1 MIDYRNYLVTDDPS
15 RYTGDWLDN
24 VIAAVEGGV
33 TVVQYRDTESARD
46 ELHRRA
52 VRLRDALRLRK
63 VPLIINNDAELAA
76 SVGAEG
82 VHVGQSD
89 MSPAVVRPIVGPD
102 CEIGLSITHAS
113 QVPALLELRQK
124 GLVDAIGI
132 GPVFD
137 ATKTKADAAPEMGLA
152 GLSEIVRLTAGIP
165 NCAIGGVTLERAASI
180 VAAGA
185 GGLAIVSA
193 YSKAADPSAVA
204 RQFMQVFER
213 I

>member
-15 RYTGDWLDN
+15 RYAGDWLDN

-33 TVVQYRDTESARD
+33 TVVQYRDTESGRD
-46 ELHRRA
+46 ELYRRA
-52 VRLRDALRLRK
+52 TRLRDALRLRK
-63 VPLIINNDAELAA
+63 IPLIVNNDAELAA
-76 SVGAEG
+76 AVGAEG

-89 MSPAVVRPIVGPD
+89 MPPAAVRPIVGPN
-102 CEIGLSITHAS
+102 CEIGLSITEAA
-113 QVPALLELRQK
+113 QVPALLEMRRK

-137 ATKTKADAAPEMGLA
+137 ATKTKADAAPEMGLE
-152 GLSEIVRLTAGIP
+152 GLSEIVAMTKGIP

-193 YSKAADPSAVA
+193 YSKAADPAAVA
-204 RQFMQVFER
+204 RQFMRVFER
-213 I
+213 T

>member
-15 RYTGDWLDN
+15 RYAGDWLDN
-24 VIAAVEGGV
+24 VMAAVEGGV
-33 TVVQYRDTESARD
+33 TVVQYRDTESGRD
-46 ELHRRA
+46 ELYRRA
-52 VRLRDALRLRK
+52 TRLRDALRLRK
-63 VPLIINNDAELAA
+63 IPLIINNDADLAA
-76 SVGAEG
+76 AVGAEG

-89 MSPAVVRPIVGPD
+89 MSPAAVRPIVGPD
-102 CEIGLSITHAS
+102 CEIGLSITEAS
-113 QVPALLELRQK
+113 QVPALLEMRRK

-152 GLSEIVRLTAGIP
+152 GLSEIVAMTKGIP

>member
-15 RYTGDWLDN
+15 RYAGDWLDN
-24 VIAAVEGGV
+24 VMAAVEGGV
-33 TVVQYRDTESARD
+33 TVVQYRDTESGRD
-46 ELHRRA
+46 ELYRRA
-52 VRLRDALRLRK
+52 TRLRDALRLRK
-63 VPLIINNDAELAA
+63 IPLIINNDADLAA
-76 SVGAEG
+76 AVGAEG

-89 MSPAVVRPIVGPD
+89 MSPAAVRPIVGPN
-102 CEIGLSITHAS
+102 CEIGLSITEAS
-113 QVPALLELRQK
+113 QVPALLEMRRK